1 MRFLRNLLVMEV
13 GMALSEDSAGL
24 GSSLTDLMTSLAII
38 FVLLLVVSLNNA
50 QQGIDDTREKLR
62 AAEKNVEDTQRKLDT
77 AQQQTETTRNQ
88 ILDALEK
95 VLSSFAKQGV
105 KVEPDPKDPLGLLV
119 LVPEGLLN
127 FEFDKSVI
135 PAGGKDFL
143 KAFIPKLAAT
153 ACSDQFKDEINS
165 IVVEGHTDP
174 SGKDEWNL
182 LLSQNR
188 SMTVVRESLNVLDG
202 SKGDSQEMSTLRTCF
217 LTYLSA
223 SGRGSAE
230 PIRDEEVVD
239 YPRSRRVVFKIRV
252 RSLEQRQLIKEL
264 AQYELP

>member
-1 MRFLRNLLVMEV
+1 MEAV
-13 GMALSEDSAGL
+13 MALSEDSAGFA
-24 GSSLTDLMTSLAII
+24 SSLTDLMTSLAII
-38 FVLLLVVSLNNA
+38 FILLLVVSLNNA
-50 QQGIDDTREKLR
+50 QQGIDETREQLR
-62 AAEKNVEDTQRKLDT
+62 AAEKNVDDAQRKLAA
-77 AQQQTETTRNQ
+77 AQQKTETTRNQ
-88 ILDALEK
+88 ILDALVK
-95 VLSSFAKQGV
+95 VLASFAKQGV

-127 FEFDKSVI
+127 FDFDKSVI

-174 SGKDEWNL
+174 SGRDEWNL

-188 SMTVVRESLNVLDG
+188 SMAVVRESLNVLEGSRGDG
-202 SKGDSQEMSTLRTCF
+202 KASSTLRTCF
-217 LTYLSA
+217 LTFLSA

-230 PIRDEEVVD
+230 PIRDQEVVD

-252 RSLEQRQLIKEL
+252 RSLEQRQLIKQL
-264 AQYELP
+264 GQ